1 MSVEILSTA
10 AQASCTTNPQQ
21 IEVVIIIFI
30 IIIIISLIITV
41 DKTQP

>member
-10 AQASCTTNPQQ
+10 AQASGTTNPQQ